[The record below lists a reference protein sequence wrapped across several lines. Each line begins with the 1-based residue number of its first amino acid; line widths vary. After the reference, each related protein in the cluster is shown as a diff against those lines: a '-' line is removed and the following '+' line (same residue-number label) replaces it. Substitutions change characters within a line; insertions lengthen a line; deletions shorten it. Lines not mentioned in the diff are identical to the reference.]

1 MTTMTPDFRTEPEP
15 PRRSSAW
22 LSVVMAFAL
31 FAGGVGVGWLFTEPA
46 AVEDAPSTTVAEVV
60 VVDDVAPAPETVVE
74 TAPPTTDPLVPM
86 NAEEPIA
93 DVAEALL
100 PSIVQI
106 ELPQAGVGSGVIYSS
121 DGLILTAAH
130 VVDGFTEVV
139 VVLSDG
145 ERLFG
150 EVVGLDVGNDIA
162 VISIDR
168 DDLQAAPLALDSVP
182 RVGQMA
188 IALGSPWGLDST
200 VTAGIIS
207 AVQALPSREDRIA
220 RLMLQTDASI
230 NPGNSGGPLATR
242 DGRVVGINVSIFS
255 SSGANDGGGFAV
267 PIDRADRLATSLV
280 NGEDYASGFL
290 GVSVSPT
297 EDGSPGALITVIN
310 PGTAAEE
317 YGLQIGDQVVA
328 VNGIPVKDA
337 TELGALIS
345 DRQAGEVVVLR
356 LLRSGDELTLEVILG
371 QRELS

>member
-1 MTTMTPDFRTEPEP
+1 
-15 PRRSSAW
+15 
-22 LSVVMAFAL
+22 
-31 FAGGVGVGWLFTEPA
+31 
-46 AVEDAPSTTVAEVV
+46 
-60 VVDDVAPAPETVVE
+60 
-74 TAPPTTDPLVPM
+74 M
-86 NAEEPIA
+86 NADEPIA

-106 ELPQAGVGSGVIYSS
+106 ELPQGGVGSGVIYSS

-145 ERLFG
+145 ERLVG
-150 EVVGLDVGNDIA
+150 EVVGLDDGNDIA
-162 VISIDR
+162 VIGIDR

-207 AVQALPSREDRIA
+207 AVQALPSSRDGIA

-255 SSGANDGGGFAV
+255 SSGANDGVGFAV
-267 PIDRADRLATSLV
+267 PIDRAYRVAASLV
-280 NGEDYASGFL
+280 NGEEYASGFL
-290 GVSVSPT
+290 GVTISPT
-297 EDGSPGALITVIN
+297 EDGSPGAVVSVIN
-310 PGTAAEE
+310 PGTAAAE
-317 YGLQIGDQVVA
+317 YGIQVGDQLVA

-337 TELGALIS
+337 TDLGALIS

-356 LLRSGDELTLEVILG
+356 LLRNGEELTVEVTLG
-371 QRELS
+371 QREQS